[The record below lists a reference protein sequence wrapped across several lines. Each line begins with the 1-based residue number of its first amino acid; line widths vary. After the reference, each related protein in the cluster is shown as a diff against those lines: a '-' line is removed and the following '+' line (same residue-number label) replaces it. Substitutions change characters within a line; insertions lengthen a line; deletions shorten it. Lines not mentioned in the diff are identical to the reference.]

1 MLKKIIASGK
11 EVTMLKKIMM
21 LSAITAVLALTVA
34 LPASANRIPTT
45 GSKLSIL
52 NPPTMYPANTP
63 FYVLHGVAC
72 FTNSNVDLCTNA
84 GTYFVLYVDG
94 VQQPS
99 QRYVNEGKTE
109 DGTPFLQ
116 VANLTNFPDGLPA
129 GTYTFTGVFYV
140 AGSFLAE
147 RSATITF
154 T

>member
-1 MLKKIIASGK
+1 MLKKITASGK
-11 EVTMLKKIMM
+11 KVTMLKKIMM

-34 LPASANRIPTT
+34 LPASANSIPTT

-72 FTNSNVDLCTNA
+72 FTNSNVDLCTRA

-99 QRYVNEGKTE
+99 QRYINEGVTE
-109 DGTPFLQ
+109 DGTPYLQ

-140 AGSFLAE
+140 AGSFLVE

>member
-1 MLKKIIASGK
+1 MLKKIIASRK
-11 EVTMLKKIMM
+11 EMTMLKKIMM

-34 LPASANRIPTT
+34 LPASANSIPTT
-45 GSKLSIL
+45 GNKLSIL
-52 NPPTMYPANTP
+52 NPPTTYPANTP

-72 FTNSNVDLCTNA
+72 FTNSNVDQCTRA

-99 QRYVNEGKTE
+99 QRYINEGVTE
-109 DGTPFLQ
+109 DGIPYLQ
-116 VANLTNFPDGLPA
+116 GGNLTNFPDGLPA

-140 AGSFLAE
+140 AGSFLVE